1 MQTVGI
7 LGGAGF
13 IGSYVTQKFL
23 TEGYAVK
30 VSASDPANAE
40 KYAHLS
46 IFKKGENLTLVSC
59 DVRDVTALEAF
70 MKGCA
75 IVVHGGTPFQ
85 LAVEDP
91 QRDLLDP
98 TIRGTENFLAIANRT
113 EGLKSVVFIASVASY
128 NTSFPMPHPNHPAG
142 QVFSEADTP
151 WFSAE
156 DHPYGQAKFLAD
168 QVVRKF
174 IEANP
179 DLPFEITTVSPVF
192 VVGNS
197 LSPRADSMSMSMQ
210 YLFKHK
216 IAPNPFVEMLFANDI
231 AFSVVDV
238 RDVAEA
244 VFQAATRSGLHGK
257 NYLLSSESYRISD
270 LSLMLNQQPPAAEAA
285 LVYSNTLATNDLGVA
300 FRSAQKTLHQAV

>member
-23 TEGYAVK
+23 AEGYAVK
-30 VSASDPANAE
+30 VSASDPANTQ

-46 IFKKGENLTLVSC
+46 TLDKAENLTLEAC
-59 DVRDVTALEAF
+59 DVRDMATLESF
-70 MKGCA
+70 MQGCA

-98 TIRGTENFLAIANRT
+98 TIQGTENFLTIASRT
-113 EGLKSVVFIASVASY
+113 EGLKSAVFIASVASW
-128 NTSFPMPHPNHPAG
+128 NTSFPMPPPALAPG

-174 IEANP
+174 VAEDPTIG
-179 DLPFEITTVSPVF
+179 FQITSLAPVSVMGPP
-192 VVGNS
+192 
-197 LSPRADSMSMSMQ
+197 LSARTDSTSQEFM
-210 YLFKHK
+210 YLFKNK
-216 IAPNPFVEMLFANDI
+216 IAPNPFVEMMFAADI
-231 AFSVVDV
+231 VFAVVDV

-244 VFQAATRSGLHGK
+244 VFQAATRPGLHGK
-257 NYLLSSESYRISD
+257 NYLISSESYRISD
-270 LSLMLNQQPPAAEAA
+270 LSLMLNQQPPVAEAA
-285 LVYSNTLATNDLGVA
+285 TVYSNTLATSDLGVT
-300 FRSAQKTLHQAV
+300 FRPAQETLHQVV

>member
-46 IFKKGENLTLVSC
+46 TLEKAENLTLVAC
-59 DVRDVTALEAF
+59 DVRDMAALEAF
-70 MKGCA
+70 MQGCA

-85 LAVEDP
+85 LDVSDVQA
-91 QRDLLDP
+91 DLLDP
-98 TIRGTENFLAIANRT
+98 TVKGTENFLAVAKRT
-113 EGLKSVVFIASVASY
+113 EGLQRVVFIASVASW
-128 NTSFPMPHPNHPAG
+128 NTSFPMPPPSLAAG

-168 QVVRKF
+168 QAVRKF
-174 IEANP
+174 ITENS
-179 DLPFEITTVSPVF
+179 DLPFQIITVSPVF
-192 VVGNS
+192 VMGNS
-197 LSPRADSMSMSMQ
+197 LSSRADSTSMGMQ

-216 IAPNPFVEMLFANDI
+216 IAPNPFVEMLFTNDI

-244 VFQAATRSGLHGK
+244 IFQAATRPGLHGK
-257 NYLLSSESYRISD
+257 NYLISSESYRISD
-270 LSLMLNQQPPAAEAA
+270 LSLMRNGQQPVAEAA
-285 LVYSNTLATNDLGVA
+285 FVYSNRLATTDLGVT
-300 FRSAQKTLHQAV
+300 FRPVQETLH